1 MRKRVCVVKP
11 RLQLPDLSGGFVNMI
26 TQIKNTKEHR
36 RENCLL
42 EITIC
47 QDTELSKTFEKLESC
62 REKFIDPYF
71 VFFWEFCLKN
81 KFFGIFVL
89 FLKFSFLKYFCELK
103 ILLISKNPPV
113 HEDRTNCASAEYRN
127 SLKYKTVEFDSED
140 ELHPIIT
147 NSEFLQMNE
156 EQCMKFRSD
165 VIDARFGYFRVCE
178 EKNTLFI
185 SATRKKKFEI
195 YLSKS
200 INF

>member
-1 MRKRVCVVKP
+1 M
-11 RLQLPDLSGGFVNMI
+11 
-26 TQIKNTKEHR
+26 KN
-36 RENCLL
+36 
-42 EITIC
+42 
-47 QDTELSKTFEKLESC
+47 
-62 REKFIDPYF
+62 Y
-71 VFFWEFCLKN
+71 
-81 KFFGIFVL
+81 
-89 FLKFSFLKYFCELK
+89 FLKYFCELK

-147 NSEFLQMNE
+147 KAEFLQMNE
-156 EQCMKFRSD
+156 EQCMQFRSD

-178 EKNTLFI
+178 EKKHAFYF
-185 SATRKKKFEI
+185 SHAKKKFEI